1 MIIVSFLDAV
11 GRPLKRIN
19 KRGRVNSYWQIFVT
33 SFPPKIPRDI
43 DLGPVYDGL
52 DVNTNV

>member
-11 GRPLKRIN
+11 ATSFKENKQTRP
-19 KRGRVNSYWQIFVT
+19 YWQIFVT
-33 SFPPKIPRDI
+33 SLPPEIPRDI

-52 DVNTNV
+52 DVNTNVLR